1 MPAPKKTRTNQPTNQ
16 ATPSSSKD
24 NSGWALKKLDGE
36 MFTRADI
43 QYDLMSNIFNDRTF
57 QFTSPLDQRAISFKE
72 LYVETLSRF
81 SKAAKSTVRQLD
93 DNPNVMGY
101 QLCIASFLINIGRIN
116 TTVAFYPEL
125 RAYMRTYH
133 PIPCLQKDEYCQTN
147 LQDAP
152 RIKTM
157 LKSCQL
163 PSEFNN
169 EPDSLPEI
177 AKRSALGYRPP
188 TTVVNL
194 IFDCLASNLMK
205 YFPDGFVLHDLFSP
219 TTIPTKLRAYAFLWL
234 MHHFLEDPSSMN
246 DFQHESKVEAFQ
258 LARLED
264 IQPDSSLGDA
274 PENVDTEE
282 EIQWGKD
289 MQLIEKTQLTK
300 KQKIMVQNYAQSA
313 IEGEEGQMLQSQ
325 LAKGT
330 TPGSSIPPSAL
341 IGSAKFENR
350 KGTVKILLREN
361 ALDAMAKYGD
371 DHDLDAPEDSLTTTQ
386 LAWRRYQT
394 DLSEDFDVAYDS
406 DDQIRQ
412 PFPAWKPKE
421 LTSAVGLR
429 VSGDDIE
436 RILRS
441 EEEQK
446 DKVIRYIGA
455 KRRAQ
460 ATATTT
466 SNLTATIEPK
476 GGVNELKRKRKA
488 NPSASNTT
496 ATQPPITGPIATEPN
511 PSLAQGEGLCIPTRD
526 PQLDTLSKTILGS
539 HTLKMTPDLNHS
551 TLLSTLLIGFLV
563 STAAHIPSNSHSSPT
578 NSTTTIKIVPPLP
591 RREFISLSPNQAIK
605 LRTHSLQIGTLINPD
620 NHPDPT
626 LRGLPIGLQ
635 EYFAPISQWRPS
647 STGLT
652 DLAYLRERI
661 KPKGE
666 FNDGFDVGDQ

>member
-1 MPAPKKTRTNQPTNQ
+1 LGGGGHYSQPERNQLNRERQAEAKMPAPKKTRTSQPTNQ

-93 DNPNVMGY
+93 DNPNWATNF
-101 QLCIASFLINIGRIN
+101 CIASFLINIGRIN

-194 IFDCLASNLMK
+194 IFELFSVEPYVSMK

-289 MQLIEKTQLTK
+289 MQTYRKEFLKKWRGEEGIGFVDDLGTGFIAPLIEDSQLTK

-350 KGTVKILLREN
+350 KGTVKDSAARSKTVSKARLTHLERLQN

-421 LTSAVGLR
+421 LKHRLLGFAFPVTTSSV
-429 VSGDDIE
+429 
-436 RILRS
+436 ILRS

-476 GGVNELKRKRKA
+476 GGVNEVGLQNLTGPAPGAPPSTIIPNSNPTKLKRKRKA

-511 PSLAQGEGLCIPTRD
+511 PSLAQGE
-526 PQLDTLSKTILGS
+526 
-539 HTLKMTPDLNHS
+539 
-551 TLLSTLLIGFLV
+551 
-563 STAAHIPSNSHSSPT
+563 
-578 NSTTTIKIVPPLP
+578 VPMH
-591 RREFISLSPNQAIK
+591 
-605 LRTHSLQIGTLINPD
+605 THS
-620 NHPDPT
+620 
-626 LRGLPIGLQ
+626 
-635 EYFAPISQWRPS
+635 RPP
-647 STGLT
+647 
-652 DLAYLRERI
+652 A
-661 KPKGE
+661 
-666 FNDGFDVGDQ
+666 

>member
-1 MPAPKKTRTNQPTNQ
+1 MPAPKKTRTSQPTNQ

-93 DNPNVMGY
+93 DNPNWATNF
-101 QLCIASFLINIGRIN
+101 CIASFLINIGRIN

-194 IFDCLASNLMK
+194 IFELFSVEPYVSMK

-289 MQLIEKTQLTK
+289 MQTYRKEFLKKWRGEEGIGFVDDLGTGFIAPLIEDSQLTK

-330 TPGSSIPPSAL
+330 TPGLRSHHRHLSVRLSSRI
-341 IGSAKFENR
+341 
-350 KGTVKILLREN
+350 TVSKARLTHLERLQN

-421 LTSAVGLR
+421 LKHRLLGFAFPVTTSTV
-429 VSGDDIE
+429 
-436 RILRS
+436 ILRIR
-441 EEEQK
+441 EGQK

-476 GGVNELKRKRKA
+476 GGVRLRELLLPPSSEPNPTKLKRKRKA

-511 PSLAQGEGLCIPTRD
+511 PSLAQGE
-526 PQLDTLSKTILGS
+526 
-539 HTLKMTPDLNHS
+539 
-551 TLLSTLLIGFLV
+551 
-563 STAAHIPSNSHSSPT
+563 
-578 NSTTTIKIVPPLP
+578 VPMH
-591 RREFISLSPNQAIK
+591 
-605 LRTHSLQIGTLINPD
+605 THS
-620 NHPDPT
+620 
-626 LRGLPIGLQ
+626 
-635 EYFAPISQWRPS
+635 RPP
-647 STGLT
+647 
-652 DLAYLRERI
+652 A
-661 KPKGE
+661 
-666 FNDGFDVGDQ
+666 